1 MGGRGERG
9 AQTVHPSVAGA
20 LLATADPGRWMPN
33 AYIQAVAHR
42 GTSISPDE
50 GRTAYQ
56 LDAADITG
64 RIEQQVIEALV
75 SAVAH
80 RDYAIYGAEI
90 RLRVFADRLK
100 IMSPGALANT
110 MTLESLPFGQAAR
123 NEVLASLLARC
134 PIPPNTPT
142 FETTR
147 ETLMDKRGE
156 GVCIILERSE
166 RLSGRRPEYRVLD
179 NMKVS

>member
-1 MGGRGERG
+1 
-9 AQTVHPSVAGA
+9 
-20 LLATADPGRWMPN
+20 MPN